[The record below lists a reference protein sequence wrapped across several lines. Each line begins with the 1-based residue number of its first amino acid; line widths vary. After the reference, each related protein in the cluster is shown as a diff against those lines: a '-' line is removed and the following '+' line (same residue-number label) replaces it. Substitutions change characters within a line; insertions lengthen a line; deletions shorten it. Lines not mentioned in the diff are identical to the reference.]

1 MNRRAFLA
9 TSAAWVASFGSTE
22 VAVAQF
28 APGRPM
34 RLIIPLAPGG
44 ATDVYGRLVAEHM
57 ARTLARPIIVE
68 HKPGGSGLVGHQHV
82 VDQPADGNLLL
93 LSTQAMLEILP
104 NAQRDLKW
112 SLGDFIPLI
121 RGVMSPL
128 VLVAHPGVPARTFPE
143 LLAWIRQNP
152 GKLTYS
158 SYLAG
163 TPSHFL
169 GFQLNERF
177 GLDLVHVP
185 SKGSGFQQTDLIA
198 GHVLFGFAQMQS
210 SLPFVREGK
219 LRAIATTDDPRS
231 RHMPD
236 VPTFAEL
243 GYPEFTARVWFG
255 LLLRAGT
262 PPDVVAKVLDAAK
275 AAHTDPEVR
284 ARLDAQGFDTS
295 GQTGPELAA
304 DIREQSDRWARI
316 IKASGYKAD

>member
-1 MNRRAFLA
+1 MAAF
-9 TSAAWVASFGSTE
+9 AASLSNA
-22 VAVAQF
+22 AAALAQF

-34 RLIIPLAPGG
+34 RLIIPLAAGG
-44 ATDVYGRLVAEHM
+44 ATDPYGRLVAEHM

-68 HKPGGSGLVGHQHV
+68 HKPGGSGIVGHQYV

-93 LSTQAMLEILP
+93 LSTQAMLEIIP
-104 NAQRDLKW
+104 NAQREVKW
-112 SLGDFIPLI
+112 SLDDFIPLI
-121 RGVMSPL
+121 RGVTSPL
-128 VLVAHPGVPARTFPE
+128 VLVANPSVPARTFAE

-152 GKLTYS
+152 GKLSYS

-177 GLDLVHVP
+177 ELDLLHVP
-185 SKGSGFQQTDLIA
+185 SKGSGFQMTDLIA
-198 GHVLFGFAQMQS
+198 GHVLFGFAQMQT

-219 LRAIATTDDPRS
+219 LRAIAVTDDPRS

-243 GYPEFTARVWFG
+243 GYPEFTTRVWFG

-262 PPDVVAKVLDAAK
+262 PPDFVTRLLDAAK
-275 AAHTDPEVR
+275 AAHADPDVR
-284 ARLDAQGFDTS
+284 AKLDAQGLDIS
-295 GQTGPELAA
+295 AQIGPEFAA
-304 DIREQSDRWARI
+304 DIRAQIERWARI
-316 IKASGYKAD
+316 IRASGYKAD